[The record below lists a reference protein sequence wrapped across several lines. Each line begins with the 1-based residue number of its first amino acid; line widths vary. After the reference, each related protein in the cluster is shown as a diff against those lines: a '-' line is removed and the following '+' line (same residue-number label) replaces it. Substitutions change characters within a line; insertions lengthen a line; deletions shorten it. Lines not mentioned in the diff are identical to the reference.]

1 MTKELPSKE
10 TMSDISI
17 CFFSISTSDT
27 ITDFITFVK
36 TPSKSFP
43 VKNNPDKDLEEI
55 CVREMQL
62 ALDISQSTTSQHLS
76 ILEDA
81 GLLSSKKIGGFSCF
95 KRNEAAI
102 KQLAD
107 YILNKI

>member
-1 MTKELPSKE
+1 M
-10 TMSDISI
+10 
-17 CFFSISTSDT
+17 
-27 ITDFITFVK
+27 K

-43 VKNNPDKDLEEI
+43 AKNNLDKDLEGI
-55 CVREMQL
+55 CVQEMQL

-76 ILEDA
+76 ILENA
-81 GLLSSKKIGGFSCF
+81 GLLSPKKIGRFSYF

-107 YILNKI
+107 YISNNMIAIFEGRLL

>member
-1 MTKELPSKE
+1 
-10 TMSDISI
+10 
-17 CFFSISTSDT
+17 
-27 ITDFITFVK
+27 
-36 TPSKSFP
+36 
-43 VKNNPDKDLEEI
+43 
-55 CVREMQL
+55 MQL

-81 GLLSSKKIGGFSCF
+81 GLLSPKKIGRFSYF

-107 YILNKI
+107 YISNKI

>member
-1 MTKELPSKE
+1 M
-10 TMSDISI
+10 
-17 CFFSISTSDT
+17 
-27 ITDFITFVK
+27 K

-43 VKNNPDKDLEEI
+43 VKNNPDKDLEGI

-107 YILNKI
+107 YISNKI